1 MINKAIILCGGTGS
15 RMFPVTKS
23 INKQTLPLF
32 GKPMFFYPL
41 SLLMLCGIK
50 KFLFIVNKNQK
61 KYFSKVL
68 GPVKDL
74 GITIQYKTQLKPKGL
89 PEAFIIGKNFIGND
103 SVLMI
108 LGDNFF
114 YGSMLSSLIKESFL
128 NHRGANI
135 YLYPSKNTSAYGV
148 VELKKN
154 GLIKKIVEKP
164 KFTKSDLVITGMYI
178 FDKNVA
184 LYAKKLKPSKRKEL
198 EIVDLINIY
207 KKKKLLNIIKLG
219 RGSAWLDVG
228 NFEDLQN
235 ASNFIQN
242 IEQRQNYMIAC
253 LEEISLNNKWINKK
267 NLINRIKFFGN
278 SSYARYLKNLLKY

>member
-1 MINKAIILCGGTGS
+1 
-15 RMFPVTKS
+15 
-23 INKQTLPLF
+23 
-32 GKPMFFYPL
+32 
-41 SLLMLCGIK
+41 
-50 KFLFIVNKNQK
+50 
-61 KYFSKVL
+61 
-68 GPVKDL
+68 
-74 GITIQYKTQLKPKGL
+74 
-89 PEAFIIGKNFIGND
+89 
-103 SVLMI
+103 
-108 LGDNFF
+108 
-114 YGSMLSSLIKESFL
+114 MLSSLIKESFL

-207 KKKKLLNIIKLG
+207 KKKKLLNVIKLG

-242 IEQRQNYMIAC
+242 IEQRQSYMIGC

-278 SSYARYLKNLLKY
+278 SSYARYLKNL